1 MTERSW
7 SVEEYLHRLRS
18 AEAVGNAAA
27 LLVEGEYPD
36 EVPVDQRTTFSH
48 GLLRWAVSEGPTSAV
63 HWSAI
68 AEARPGSILEDRDH
82 YVLEL
87 WRALE
92 THPGHEGFRKEYF
105 HRWRVREPYKRHLF
119 DWFLTRLDLPSA
131 VALAGGR
138 WLAYTLYWAV
148 VGIVGAAVLARF
160 VFFGHGLRGSWLLG
174 LGLSLAAALAAWRT
188 RWPFYVCVQAL
199 VPRLGVA
206 VGIGYLFLLASPE
219 LMEVVR
225 GWSAPLAVQ
234 LATGALVV
242 GLVWS
247 YGALEVSR
255 RVEPPPTWW
264 RAYRRSGPV
273 VAMGMAHSL
282 MGVGALVPLLEAVLS
297 RSQGES
303 QAAPLAGHDLF
314 LYAVVALALG
324 VALELAWAERPITEP
339 LG

>member
-1 MTERSW
+1 MTARPW
-7 SVEEYLHRLRS
+7 TVEEYLHRLGS

-36 EVPVDQRTTFSH
+36 EVPVEQRPGFSH
-48 GLLRWAVSEGPTSAV
+48 GLLRWAVSESPTSAV

-68 AEARPGSILEDRDH
+68 AGVRPGSILGNRDR

-87 WRALE
+87 WRALD
-92 THPGHEGFRKEYF
+92 THPEHEGFRQEYF
-105 HRWRVREPYKRHLF
+105 DRWQVREPYERHLF

-131 VALAGGR
+131 VGLVGGR
-138 WLAYTLYWAV
+138 RHSYALYWV
-148 VGIVGAAVLARF
+148 LLGILGAAVPGRF
-160 VFFGHGLRGSWLLG
+160 IFFGHGLRGSWM
-174 LGLSLAAALAAWRT
+174 LGLSLGLAAAVAAWRT

-206 VGIGYLFLLASPE
+206 VGIGYLFFLASPE

-234 LATGALVV
+234 LATGALLV

-255 RVEPPPTWW
+255 RVEPPPTWR

-282 MGVGALVPLLEAVLS
+282 VGVGVLVPLLEAVLS
-297 RSQGES
+297 RSGGGS
-303 QAAPLAGHDLF
+303 QPAPLAGHDLF